1 MSWRVLSNFCDVT
14 SVVVTTNSLRFLSQ
28 RLDIAV
34 MALFA
39 RLCRLFQRANV
50 DGRETREGR
59 KDADLPSES
68 NEGRRRWT
76 WRMWSKSWEVDVELP
91 GRGGLSWP
99 FQ

>member
-1 MSWRVLSNFCDVT
+1 M
-14 SVVVTTNSLRFLSQ
+14 
-28 RLDIAV
+28 
-34 MALFA
+34 
-39 RLCRLFQRANV
+39 

-59 KDADLPSES
+59 KDADLPSER

>member
-1 MSWRVLSNFCDVT
+1 M
-14 SVVVTTNSLRFLSQ
+14 
-28 RLDIAV
+28 
-34 MALFA
+34 
-39 RLCRLFQRANV
+39 
-50 DGRETREGR
+50 DGRETRERR
-59 KDADLPSES
+59 KDAGLPSES

>member
-1 MSWRVLSNFCDVT
+1 M
-14 SVVVTTNSLRFLSQ
+14 
-28 RLDIAV
+28 
-34 MALFA
+34 
-39 RLCRLFQRANV
+39 

-68 NEGRRRWT
+68 NEGRRRGT

-91 GRGGLSWP
+91 GRGGLRWP

>member
-1 MSWRVLSNFCDVT
+1 M
-14 SVVVTTNSLRFLSQ
+14 
-28 RLDIAV
+28 
-34 MALFA
+34 
-39 RLCRLFQRANV
+39 

-68 NEGRRRWT
+68 NEGGNMWT

-91 GRGGLSWP
+91 GRGGLSLP